1 MKKIIGFIMACA
13 LILLYSL
20 NKAVEETVD
29 VMQCVPHIMD
39 PPTTMDLSDTMIFHT
54 KDTLNTK
61 EK

>member
-1 MKKIIGFIMACA
+1 MACA

-54 KDTLNTK
+54 RDTLNTK